1 MVGVM
6 RQGTKYETTS
16 VGQVKQNL
24 HTVKCIWN
32 VSTSNISAF
41 QVIPTIAPQ
50 RKVMS

>member
-24 HTVKCIWN
+24 HTKMYLEC
-32 VSTSNISAF
+32 F
-41 QVIPTIAPQ
+41 YLEY
-50 RKVMS
+50 